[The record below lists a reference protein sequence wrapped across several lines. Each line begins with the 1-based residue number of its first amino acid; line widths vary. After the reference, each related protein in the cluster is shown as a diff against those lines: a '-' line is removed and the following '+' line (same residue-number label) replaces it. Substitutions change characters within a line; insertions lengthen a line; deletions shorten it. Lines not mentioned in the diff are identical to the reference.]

1 MTDELSREIETE
13 DGKRWLSTDGKE
25 YKSRSGAW
33 KRSKKL
39 LEEVEEVEEVTESDP
54 ISEDQDD
61 TPIWATYDYG
71 DIVDEVSPT
80 ETVPTILKTIKPAA
94 TTKAKL
100 SKKEIEAKKSMNKSI
115 LTVGY
120 RTGDH
125 LMTHYRRAMLED
137 PKATP
142 ITHSDSDYDWISN
155 VTNEALEDSN
165 IIVSDMIGT
174 GTIAVAANAH
184 WFGVPLYKIHQES
197 EKSPFKGRVGGAFG
211 RFLRRLPIIGKRLKA
226 KDDAGKLGV
235 VKREQDT
242 D

>member
-1 MTDELSREIETE
+1 MNVSDELTKEIETE

-39 LEEVEEVEEVTESDP
+39 LEQSEEPEVTEPEID
-54 ISEDQDD
+54 EVQDE

-94 TTKAKL
+94 VAKGKL
-100 SKKEIEAKKSMNKSI
+100 TKKEMAAKKSMNKSI

-137 PKATP
+137 PKATA
-142 ITHSDSDYDWISN
+142 ITHSDSDYNWISE
-155 VTNEALEDSN
+155 VTNEALEDSGV
-165 IIVSDMIGT
+165 IVSDMVGT
-174 GTIAVAANAH
+174 STIAVVANAP

-211 RFLRRLPIIGKRLKA
+211 RFLRRLPIIGKRIKA
-226 KDDAGKLGV
+226 REDAKLFEG
-235 VKREQDT
+235 VKRDEQV
-242 D
+242 

>member
-1 MTDELSREIETE
+1 MSEDDLTTEIETE
-13 DGKRWLSTDGKE
+13 EGKRWLSTDGKE

-39 LEEVEEVEEVTESDP
+39 LEQEEPQVEETQEEV
-54 ISEDQDD
+54 QDD
-61 TPIWATYDYG
+61 TPIWSTYDYG

-94 TTKAKL
+94 QAKGKL
-100 SKKEIEAKKSMNKSI
+100 SKKEAAAKKSMNKSI

-125 LMTHYRRAMLED
+125 LMSSYRRAMLED
-137 PKATP
+137 PKATA
-142 ITHSDSDYDWISN
+142 IVHSDSDYNWISE
-155 VTNEALEDSN
+155 VTNEALEDSGVS
-165 IIVSDMIGT
+165 VSDMVGT
-174 GTIAVAANAH
+174 GTIAVVANAH

-211 RFLRRLPIIGKRLKA
+211 RFLRRLPIIGKRIKA
-226 KDDAGKLGV
+226 
-235 VKREQDT
+235 REEAQLFEVGEKHD
-242 D
+242 

>member
-1 MTDELSREIETE
+1 MSEDDLTTEIETE
-13 DGKRWLSTDGKE
+13 EGKRWLSTDGKE

-39 LEEVEEVEEVTESDP
+39 LEQEEPQVEETQEEV
-54 ISEDQDD
+54 QDD
-61 TPIWATYDYG
+61 TPIWSTYDYG

-94 TTKAKL
+94 TAKGKL
-100 SKKEIEAKKSMNKSI
+100 SKKEVAAKKSMNKSI

-125 LMTHYRRAMLED
+125 LMSSYRRAMLED
-137 PKATP
+137 PKATA
-142 ITHSDSDYDWISN
+142 ITHSDSDYNWISE
-155 VTNEALEDSN
+155 VTNEALEDSGVS
-165 IIVSDMIGT
+165 VSDMVGT
-174 GTIAVAANAH
+174 GTIAVVANAH

-211 RFLRRLPIIGKRLKA
+211 RFLRRLPIIGKRIKA
-226 KDDAGKLGV
+226 KEEVELFNGV
-235 VKREQDT
+235 KSNDNN
-242 D
+242 

>member
-1 MTDELSREIETE
+1 MSDEDLTTEIETE

-39 LEEVEEVEEVTESDP
+39 LEQEEPKVEENQEEV
-54 ISEDQDD
+54 QDD
-61 TPIWATYDYG
+61 TPTWASYDYG

-94 TTKAKL
+94 VAKGKL
-100 SKKEIEAKKSMNKSI
+100 SKKEAAAKKSMNKSI

-125 LMTHYRRAMLED
+125 LMTGYRRAMLED
-137 PKATP
+137 PKATA
-142 ITHSDSDYDWISN
+142 IVHSDSDYNWISE
-155 VTNEALEDSN
+155 VTNEALEDSGVS
-165 IIVSDMIGT
+165 VSDMVGT
-174 GTIAVAANAH
+174 GTIAVVANAH

-211 RFLRRLPIIGKRLKA
+211 RFLRRLPIIGKRIKA
-226 KDDAGKLGV
+226 KEEAQLFEGGSN
-235 VKREQDT
+235 E
-242 D
+242 

>member
-1 MTDELSREIETE
+1 MSDDDLTTEIETE
-13 DGKRWLSTDGKE
+13 DGKRWLSSDGKE

-39 LEEVEEVEEVTESDP
+39 LEEKEETKVEQP
-54 ISEDQDD
+54 IDDVQDD
-61 TPIWATYDYG
+61 TPIWSTYDYG

-94 TTKAKL
+94 VAKGKL
-100 SKKEIEAKKSMNKSI
+100 SKKEMAAKKSMNKSI

-125 LMTHYRRAMLED
+125 LMTSYRRAMLED

-142 ITHSDSDYDWISN
+142 ITHSDSDYNWISE
-155 VTNEALEDSN
+155 VTNEALEDSGVS
-165 IIVSDMIGT
+165 VSDMVGT
-174 GTIAVAANAH
+174 GTIAVVANAH
-184 WFGVPLYKIHQES
+184 WFGVPLYRIHQES

-211 RFLRRLPIIGKRLKA
+211 RFLRRLPIIGKRIKA
-226 KDDAGKLGV
+226 KEDAQLFEVGEKH
-235 VKREQDT
+235 D
-242 D
+242 

>member
-1 MTDELSREIETE
+1 MIMSDELTKEIETE

-39 LEEVEEVEEVTESDP
+39 LDQAEEPEVTEPEID
-54 ISEDQDD
+54 EVQDE

-94 TTKAKL
+94 VAKGIL
-100 SKKEIEAKKSMNKSI
+100 TKKEMAAKKSMNKSI

-137 PKATP
+137 PKATA
-142 ITHSDSDYDWISN
+142 ITHSDSDYNWISE
-155 VTNEALEDSN
+155 VTNEALEDSGV
-165 IIVSDMIGT
+165 IVSDMVGT
-174 GTIAVAANAH
+174 STIAVVANAH

-211 RFLRRLPIIGKRLKA
+211 RFLRRLPIIGKRIKA
-226 KDDAGKLGV
+226 REEAELFKGRESNAGN
-235 VKREQDT
+235 
-242 D
+242 

>member
-1 MTDELSREIETE
+1 MSDDDLTTEIETE

-39 LEEVEEVEEVTESDP
+39 LEEKEETQVEESQEEV
-54 ISEDQDD
+54 QDD
-61 TPIWATYDYG
+61 TPIWSTYDYG

-94 TTKAKL
+94 VAKGKL
-100 SKKEIEAKKSMNKSI
+100 SKKEAAAKKSMNKSI

-125 LMTHYRRAMLED
+125 LMSSYRRAMLED

-142 ITHSDSDYDWISN
+142 ITHSDSDYNWISE
-155 VTNEALEDSN
+155 VTNEALEDSGVS
-165 IIVSDMIGT
+165 VSDMVGT
-174 GTIAVAANAH
+174 GTIAVVANAH
-184 WFGVPLYKIHQES
+184 WFGVPLYRIHQES

-211 RFLRRLPIIGKRLKA
+211 RFLRRLPIIGKRIKA
-226 KDDAGKLGV
+226 KEEVQLFEGSG
-235 VKREQDT
+235 E
-242 D
+242 

>member
-1 MTDELSREIETE
+1 MSVSDEDLTTEIETE

-39 LEEVEEVEEVTESDP
+39 LEEKEEPQVEESQEEV
-54 ISEDQDD
+54 QDD
-61 TPIWATYDYG
+61 TPIWSTYDYG

-94 TTKAKL
+94 VAKGKL
-100 SKKEIEAKKSMNKSI
+100 SKKEAAAKKSMNKSI

-125 LMTHYRRAMLED
+125 LMTGYRRAMLED
-137 PKATP
+137 PKATA
-142 ITHSDSDYDWISN
+142 ITHSDSDYNWISE
-155 VTNEALEDSN
+155 VTNEALEDSGVS
-165 IIVSDMIGT
+165 VSDMVGT
-174 GTIAVAANAH
+174 GTIAVVANAH
-184 WFGVPLYKIHQES
+184 WFGIPLYKIHQES

-211 RFLRRLPIIGKRLKA
+211 RFLRRLPIIGKRIKA
-226 KDDAGKLGV
+226 
-235 VKREQDT
+235 REEAQLFEVGEKHD
-242 D
+242 

>member
-1 MTDELSREIETE
+1 MSDEDLTTEIETE

-39 LEEVEEVEEVTESDP
+39 LEQEETKVEETQEEV
-54 ISEDQDD
+54 QDD
-61 TPIWATYDYG
+61 TPTWATYDYG

-94 TTKAKL
+94 VAKGKL
-100 SKKEIEAKKSMNKSI
+100 SKKEAAAKKSMNKSI

-125 LMTHYRRAMLED
+125 LMTGYRRAMLED
-137 PKATP
+137 PKATA
-142 ITHSDSDYDWISN
+142 ITHSDSDYNWISE
-155 VTNEALEDSN
+155 VTNEALEDSGVS
-165 IIVSDMIGT
+165 VSDMVGT
-174 GTIAVAANAH
+174 GTIAVVANAH

-211 RFLRRLPIIGKRLKA
+211 RFLRRLPIIGKRIKA
-226 KDDAGKLGV
+226 KEEVQLFEGGSN
-235 VKREQDT
+235 E
-242 D
+242 

>member
-1 MTDELSREIETE
+1 MSEDDLTTEIETE
-13 DGKRWLSTDGKE
+13 EGKRWLSTDGKE

-39 LEEVEEVEEVTESDP
+39 LEQEEPKVEETQEEV
-54 ISEDQDD
+54 QDD
-61 TPIWATYDYG
+61 TPIWSTYDYG

-94 TTKAKL
+94 TAKGKL
-100 SKKEIEAKKSMNKSI
+100 SKKEAAAKKSMNKSI

-125 LMTHYRRAMLED
+125 LMSSYRRAMLED
-137 PKATP
+137 PKATA
-142 ITHSDSDYDWISN
+142 ITHSDSDYNWISE
-155 VTNEALEDSN
+155 VTNEALEDSGVS
-165 IIVSDMIGT
+165 VSDMVGT
-174 GTIAVAANAH
+174 GTIAVVANAH

-211 RFLRRLPIIGKRLKA
+211 RFLRRLPIIGKRIKA
-226 KDDAGKLGV
+226 KEEVELFNGV
-235 VKREQDT
+235 KSSDNN
-242 D
+242 

>member
-1 MTDELSREIETE
+1 MTDDLTKEIETE

-39 LEEVEEVEEVTESDP
+39 LEQAEEPEVEEPEIDEV
-54 ISEDQDD
+54 QDD

-80 ETVPTILKTIKPAA
+80 ETVPTILKTIKPVAVA
-94 TTKAKL
+94 KGKL
-100 SKKEIEAKKSMNKSI
+100 SKKEIAAKKSMNKSI

-142 ITHSDSDYDWISN
+142 ITHSDSDYNWISE
-155 VTNEALEDSN
+155 VTNEALEDSG
-165 IIVSDMIGT
+165 IIVSDMVGT
-174 GTIAVAANAH
+174 QTIAVAANAH

-211 RFLRRLPIIGKRLKA
+211 RFLRRLPIIGKRIKA
-226 KDDAGKLGV
+226 KEASQTSYPGGAND
-235 VKREQDT
+235 E
-242 D
+242 

>member
-1 MTDELSREIETE
+1 MSEDDLTTEIETE
-13 DGKRWLSTDGKE
+13 EGKRWLSTDGKE

-39 LEEVEEVEEVTESDP
+39 QEVKEEPDPVEEPKEEV
-54 ISEDQDD
+54 QDD

-94 TTKAKL
+94 VAKGKI
-100 SKKEIEAKKSMNKSI
+100 SKKEMAAKKAMNKSI

-125 LMTHYRRAMLED
+125 LMTGYRRAMLED
-137 PKATP
+137 PKATA
-142 ITHSDSDYDWISN
+142 IIHSDSDYNWISE
-155 VTNEALEDSN
+155 VTNEALEDSGVS
-165 IIVSDMIGT
+165 VSDMVGT
-174 GTIAVAANAH
+174 GTIAVVANAH

-197 EKSPFKGRVGGAFG
+197 EKSPFKGKLGGAFG
-211 RFLRRLPIIGKRLKA
+211 RFLRRLPIIGKRIKA
-226 KDDAGKLGV
+226 KEEVQVFEGSV
-235 VKREQDT
+235 SSE
-242 D
+242 

>member
-1 MTDELSREIETE
+1 MSVSDEDLTTEIETE

-39 LEEVEEVEEVTESDP
+39 LEQEEPKVEESQEEV
-54 ISEDQDD
+54 QDD
-61 TPIWATYDYG
+61 TPIWSTYDYG

-94 TTKAKL
+94 VAKGKL
-100 SKKEIEAKKSMNKSI
+100 SKKEAAAKKSMNKSI

-125 LMTHYRRAMLED
+125 LMTGYRRAMLED
-137 PKATP
+137 PKATA
-142 ITHSDSDYDWISN
+142 ITHSDSDYNWISE
-155 VTNEALEDSN
+155 VTNEALEDSGVV
-165 IIVSDMIGT
+165 VSDMIGT
-174 GTIAVAANAH
+174 QSIAIAANAY
-184 WFGVPLYKIHQES
+184 WFGRPLYQIHQES

-211 RFLRRLPIIGKRLKA
+211 RFLRRLPIIGKRIKA
-226 KDDAGKLGV
+226 KEEAQLFEVGEKHD
-235 VKREQDT
+235 
-242 D
+242 

>member
-1 MTDELSREIETE
+1 MIVSDELTKEIETE

-39 LEEVEEVEEVTESDP
+39 LEKEEEPEVEEVKIDEV
-54 ISEDQDD
+54 QDE

-94 TTKAKL
+94 VAKGKL
-100 SKKEIEAKKSMNKSI
+100 TKKEMAAKKSMNKSI

-137 PKATP
+137 PKATA
-142 ITHSDSDYDWISN
+142 ITHSDSDYNWISE
-155 VTNEALEDSN
+155 VTNEALEDSGV
-165 IIVSDMIGT
+165 IVSDMVGT
-174 GTIAVAANAH
+174 STIAVVANAH

-211 RFLRRLPIIGKRLKA
+211 RFLRRLPIIGKRIKA
-226 KDDAGKLGV
+226 REEAELFKGRESNAGN
-235 VKREQDT
+235 
-242 D
+242 

>member
-1 MTDELSREIETE
+1 MSDEDLTTEIETE

-39 LEEVEEVEEVTESDP
+39 LEEKEEPQVEESQEEV
-54 ISEDQDD
+54 QDD
-61 TPIWATYDYG
+61 TPTWASYDYG

-94 TTKAKL
+94 VAKGKL
-100 SKKEIEAKKSMNKSI
+100 SKKEAAAKKSMNKSI

-125 LMTHYRRAMLED
+125 LMSSYRRAMLED
-137 PKATP
+137 PKATA
-142 ITHSDSDYDWISN
+142 ITHSDSDYNWISE
-155 VTNEALEDSN
+155 VTNEALEDSGVS
-165 IIVSDMIGT
+165 VSDMVGT
-174 GTIAVAANAH
+174 GTIAVVANAH

-211 RFLRRLPIIGKRLKA
+211 RFLRKLPIIGKRIKA
-226 KDDAGKLGV
+226 
-235 VKREQDT
+235 REEAQLFEVGEKHD
-242 D
+242 

>member
-1 MTDELSREIETE
+1 MIVSDELTKEIETE

-39 LEEVEEVEEVTESDP
+39 LEQAEEPEVVEPEIDEV
-54 ISEDQDD
+54 QDE

-94 TTKAKL
+94 VAKGKL
-100 SKKEIEAKKSMNKSI
+100 TKKEMAAKKSMNKSI

-125 LMTHYRRAMLED
+125 ILTGYRRAMLED
-137 PKATP
+137 PKATA
-142 ITHSDSDYDWISN
+142 ITQSDSDYNWISE
-155 VTNEALEDSN
+155 VTNEALEDSG
-165 IIVSDMIGT
+165 VSVGDMVGT
-174 GTIAVAANAH
+174 GTIAVVANAH
-184 WFGVPLYKIHQES
+184 WFGLPLYKIHQES
-197 EKSPFKGRVGGAFG
+197 EKSPFKGKLGGAFG
-211 RFLRRLPIIGKRLKA
+211 RFLKRLPIIGKRIKA
-226 KDDAGKLGV
+226 KEETQLFDVGE
-235 VKREQDT
+235 KRD
-242 D
+242 

>member
-1 MTDELSREIETE
+1 MSDEDLTTEIETE

-39 LEEVEEVEEVTESDP
+39 LEQEEPKVEETQEEV
-54 ISEDQDD
+54 QDD
-61 TPIWATYDYG
+61 TPTWASYDYG

-94 TTKAKL
+94 VAKGKL
-100 SKKEIEAKKSMNKSI
+100 SKKEAAAKKSMNKSI

-125 LMTHYRRAMLED
+125 LMTGYRRAMLED
-137 PKATP
+137 PKATA
-142 ITHSDSDYDWISN
+142 IVHSDSDYNWISE
-155 VTNEALEDSN
+155 VTNEALEDSGVS
-165 IIVSDMIGT
+165 VSDMVGT
-174 GTIAVAANAH
+174 GTIAVVANAH

-211 RFLRRLPIIGKRLKA
+211 RFLRRLPIIGKRIKA
-226 KDDAGKLGV
+226 KEEVELFNGV
-235 VKREQDT
+235 KSNE
-242 D
+242 

>member
-1 MTDELSREIETE
+1 MSDEDLTTEIETE
-13 DGKRWLSTDGKE
+13 DGKRWLSSDGKE

-39 LEEVEEVEEVTESDP
+39 LEEKEEPQVEESQEEV
-54 ISEDQDD
+54 QDD
-61 TPIWATYDYG
+61 TPIWSTYDYG

-94 TTKAKL
+94 VAKGKL
-100 SKKEIEAKKSMNKSI
+100 SKKEAAAKKSMNKSI

-125 LMTHYRRAMLED
+125 LMTGYRRAMLED
-137 PKATP
+137 PKATA
-142 ITHSDSDYDWISN
+142 IVHSDSDYNWISE
-155 VTNEALEDSN
+155 VTNEALEDSGVS
-165 IIVSDMIGT
+165 VSDMVGT
-174 GTIAVAANAH
+174 GTIAVVANAH

-211 RFLRRLPIIGKRLKA
+211 RFLRRLPIIGKRIKA
-226 KDDAGKLGV
+226 KEEVELFNGV
-235 VKREQDT
+235 KSNDNN
-242 D
+242 

>member
-1 MTDELSREIETE
+1 MSDEDLTTEIETE

-39 LEEVEEVEEVTESDP
+39 LEQEEPKVEETQEEV
-54 ISEDQDD
+54 QDD
-61 TPIWATYDYG
+61 TPTWASYDYG

-94 TTKAKL
+94 VAKGKL
-100 SKKEIEAKKSMNKSI
+100 SKKEAAAKKSMNKSI

-125 LMTHYRRAMLED
+125 LMTGYRRAMLED
-137 PKATP
+137 PKATA
-142 ITHSDSDYDWISN
+142 IVHSDSDYNWISE
-155 VTNEALEDSN
+155 VTNEALEDSGVS
-165 IIVSDMIGT
+165 VSDMVGT
-174 GTIAVAANAH
+174 GTIAVVANAH

-211 RFLRRLPIIGKRLKA
+211 RFLRRLPIIGKRIKA
-226 KDDAGKLGV
+226 KEEVELFNGV
-235 VKREQDT
+235 KSNDNN
-242 D
+242 

>member
-1 MTDELSREIETE
+1 MSDEDLTTEIETE

-39 LEEVEEVEEVTESDP
+39 LEQEEPKVEETQEEV
-54 ISEDQDD
+54 QDD
-61 TPIWATYDYG
+61 TPTWASYDYG

-94 TTKAKL
+94 VAKGKL
-100 SKKEIEAKKSMNKSI
+100 SKKEAAAKKSMNKSI

-125 LMTHYRRAMLED
+125 LMTGYRRAMLED
-137 PKATP
+137 PKATA
-142 ITHSDSDYDWISN
+142 IVHSDSDYNWISE
-155 VTNEALEDSN
+155 VTNEALEDSGVS
-165 IIVSDMIGT
+165 VSDMVGT
-174 GTIAVAANAH
+174 GTIAVVANAH

-211 RFLRRLPIIGKRLKA
+211 RFLRRLPIIGKRIKA
-226 KDDAGKLGV
+226 KEEAQLFEVGEKHD
-235 VKREQDT
+235 
-242 D
+242 

>member
-1 MTDELSREIETE
+1 MIMSDELTKEIETE

-39 LEEVEEVEEVTESDP
+39 LDQAEEPEVTEPEID
-54 ISEDQDD
+54 EVQDE

-94 TTKAKL
+94 VAKGKL
-100 SKKEIEAKKSMNKSI
+100 TKKEMAAKKSMNKSI

-125 LMTHYRRAMLED
+125 ILTGYRRAMLED
-137 PKATP
+137 PKATA
-142 ITHSDSDYDWISN
+142 ITHSDSDYNWISE
-155 VTNEALEDSN
+155 VTNEALEDSGV
-165 IIVSDMIGT
+165 IVSDMVGT
-174 GTIAVAANAH
+174 STIAVVANAH

-211 RFLRRLPIIGKRLKA
+211 RFLRRLPIIGKRIKA
-226 KDDAGKLGV
+226 REEAELFKGRESNAGN
-235 VKREQDT
+235 
-242 D
+242 

>member
-1 MTDELSREIETE
+1 MSDEDLTTEIETE

-39 LEEVEEVEEVTESDP
+39 LEQEEPKVEETQEEV
-54 ISEDQDD
+54 QDD
-61 TPIWATYDYG
+61 TPTWASYDYG

-94 TTKAKL
+94 VAKGKL
-100 SKKEIEAKKSMNKSI
+100 SKKEAAAKKSMNKSI

-125 LMTHYRRAMLED
+125 LMSSYRRAMLED
-137 PKATP
+137 PKATA
-142 ITHSDSDYDWISN
+142 ITHSDSDYNWISE
-155 VTNEALEDSN
+155 VTNEALEDSGVS
-165 IIVSDMIGT
+165 VSDMVGT
-174 GTIAVAANAH
+174 GTIAVVANAH
-184 WFGVPLYKIHQES
+184 WFGLPLYKIHQES

-211 RFLRRLPIIGKRLKA
+211 RFLRRLPIIGKRIKA
-226 KDDAGKLGV
+226 KEEAQLFQVGEKHD
-235 VKREQDT
+235 
-242 D
+242 

>member
-1 MTDELSREIETE
+1 MSDEDLTTEIETE

-39 LEEVEEVEEVTESDP
+39 LEQEEPKVEETQEEV
-54 ISEDQDD
+54 QDD
-61 TPIWATYDYG
+61 TPTWASYDYG

-94 TTKAKL
+94 VAKGKL
-100 SKKEIEAKKSMNKSI
+100 SKKEAAAKKSMNKSI

-125 LMTHYRRAMLED
+125 LMTGYRRAMLED
-137 PKATP
+137 PKATA
-142 ITHSDSDYDWISN
+142 ITHSDSDYNWISE
-155 VTNEALEDSN
+155 VTNEALEDSGVS
-165 IIVSDMIGT
+165 VSDMVGT
-174 GTIAVAANAH
+174 GTIAVVANAH

-211 RFLRRLPIIGKRLKA
+211 RFLRRLPIIGKRIKA
-226 KDDAGKLGV
+226 KEEAQLFEVGE
-235 VKREQDT
+235 KRD
-242 D
+242 

>member
-1 MTDELSREIETE
+1 MSDEDLTTEIETE

-39 LEEVEEVEEVTESDP
+39 LEQEEPQVEETQEEV
-54 ISEDQDD
+54 QDD
-61 TPIWATYDYG
+61 TPTWASYDYG

-94 TTKAKL
+94 VAKGKL
-100 SKKEIEAKKSMNKSI
+100 SKKEAAAKKSMNKSI

-125 LMTHYRRAMLED
+125 LMSSYRRAMLED
-137 PKATP
+137 PKATA
-142 ITHSDSDYDWISN
+142 ITHSDSDYNWISE
-155 VTNEALEDSN
+155 VTNEALEDSGVS
-165 IIVSDMIGT
+165 VSDMVGT
-174 GTIAVAANAH
+174 GTIAVVANAH

-211 RFLRRLPIIGKRLKA
+211 RFLRRLPIIGKRIKA
-226 KDDAGKLGV
+226 KEEAQLFEGGSN
-235 VKREQDT
+235 E
-242 D
+242 

>member
-1 MTDELSREIETE
+1 MKMSDEDLTTEIETE

-39 LEEVEEVEEVTESDP
+39 LEEKEEPKVEQP
-54 ISEDQDD
+54 IDDVQDD
-61 TPIWATYDYG
+61 TPIWSTYDYG

-94 TTKAKL
+94 QAKGKL
-100 SKKEIEAKKSMNKSI
+100 SKKEAAAKKSMNKSI

-125 LMTHYRRAMLED
+125 LMTGYRRAMLED
-137 PKATP
+137 PKATA
-142 ITHSDSDYDWISN
+142 ITHSDSDYNWISE
-155 VTNEALEDSN
+155 VTNEALEDSGVS
-165 IIVSDMIGT
+165 VSDMVGT
-174 GTIAVAANAH
+174 GTIAVVANAH

-211 RFLRRLPIIGKRLKA
+211 RFLRRLPIIGKRIKA
-226 KDDAGKLGV
+226 KEEVEIFNGV
-235 VKREQDT
+235 KSNE
-242 D
+242 

>member
-1 MTDELSREIETE
+1 MSEDDLTTEIETE
-13 DGKRWLSTDGKE
+13 EGKRWLSTDGKE

-39 LEEVEEVEEVTESDP
+39 LEQEEPQVEEPVEEV
-54 ISEDQDD
+54 QDD
-61 TPIWATYDYG
+61 TPIWSTYDYG

-94 TTKAKL
+94 TAKGKL
-100 SKKEIEAKKSMNKSI
+100 SKKEEAAKKSMNKSI

-125 LMTHYRRAMLED
+125 LMTGYRRAMLED
-137 PKATP
+137 PKATA
-142 ITHSDSDYDWISN
+142 IIHSDSDYNWISE
-155 VTNEALEDSN
+155 VTNEALEDSGVS
-165 IIVSDMIGT
+165 VSDMVGT
-174 GTIAVAANAH
+174 GTIAVVANAH

-211 RFLRRLPIIGKRLKA
+211 RFLRRLPIIGKRIKA
-226 KDDAGKLGV
+226 KEEVQLFEGGSN
-235 VKREQDT
+235 E
-242 D
+242 

>member
-1 MTDELSREIETE
+1 MSDDDLTTEIETE
-13 DGKRWLSTDGKE
+13 DGKRWLSSDGKE

-39 LEEVEEVEEVTESDP
+39 LEEKEEIKVEQP
-54 ISEDQDD
+54 IDDVQDD
-61 TPIWATYDYG
+61 TPIWSTYDYG

-94 TTKAKL
+94 VAKGKL
-100 SKKEIEAKKSMNKSI
+100 SKKELAAKKSMNKSI

-125 LMTHYRRAMLED
+125 LMTSYRRAMLED

-142 ITHSDSDYDWISN
+142 ITHSDSDYNWISE
-155 VTNEALEDSN
+155 VTNEALEDSGVS
-165 IIVSDMIGT
+165 VSDMVGT
-174 GTIAVAANAH
+174 GTIAVVANAH
-184 WFGVPLYKIHQES
+184 WFGVPLYRIHQES

-211 RFLRRLPIIGKRLKA
+211 RFLRRLPIIGKRIKA
-226 KDDAGKLGV
+226 KEEVEIFNGAKSN
-235 VKREQDT
+235 E
-242 D
+242 